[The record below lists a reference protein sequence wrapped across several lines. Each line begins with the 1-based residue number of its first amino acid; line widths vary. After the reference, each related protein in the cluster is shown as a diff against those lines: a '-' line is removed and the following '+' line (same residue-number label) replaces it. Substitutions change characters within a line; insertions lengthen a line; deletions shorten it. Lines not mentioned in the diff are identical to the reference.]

1 MSKSSRYQILS
12 LSKLSSEEPYS
23 VLISIT
29 VKRKS
34 QTTEHLH
41 RMLFFIFG
49 ACLVPLTIRFSS
61 VLESLISGC
70 CNSEIFVVTV

>member
-41 RMLFFIFG
+41 SYFLSVGLALYLLLSDSHLFWK
-49 ACLVPLTIRFSS
+49 V
-61 VLESLISGC
+61 
-70 CNSEIFVVTV
+70 